1 MKIIKKDEK
10 IAKKEADELAR
21 LKVEEKAR
29 EEYLNSLRKN
39 KLFQKYVIDEI
50 LKKELNRITNIEWM
64 YESEHLGESSNSR
77 VGEIIRRNSI
87 VLRTIKNI
95 LKPLMNNE
103 D

>member
-1 MKIIKKDEK
+1 MKIIEKDEN
-10 IAKKEADELAR
+10 IAKKEADEKAR

-64 YESEHLGESSNSR
+64 YSSEHLGESSNSR
-77 VGEIIRRNSI
+77 VGEIVRRNSI
-87 VLRTIKNI
+87 VYRTVKNL
-95 LKPLMNNE
+95 LKPLMNE